1 MKAKRNLLTAMI
13 AVLFLSSCSND
24 EVFVGEYGVP
34 NSKLT
39 VRTRAGNDGL
49 GDETSKI
56 SYPVNVYVFNETG
69 KCVSLTAL
77 DEGES
82 EISIALVE
90 GKYNVYAVA
99 GADAVAYDL
108 PTQETATAQSP
119 VSLKPGASHG
129 DLMAAGNMVQ
139 LEDGG
144 ENTLTLGLS
153 RKVMYVQNVEIGNVP
168 TKMQSV
174 KVSVMPLYESLCV
187 DGSYVGEGAITEI
200 ELSQIAGTKNWTSS
214 NGVYCLVPTTS
225 SATITVS
232 MTDKEG
238 VSKSFSYTCA
248 DKFEA
253 NYKINITGTY
263 TQEIG
268 VNLSGTIV
276 GDEWSG
282 ERDITF
288 DFDDTSSSAADPG
301 ETDDDDQQ
309 PTPSDEE
316 APAVGTL
323 YKGKYYVYKSEETE
337 GGTVVTLVM
346 MEEKTGLSFESGTLS
361 SITNA
366 VNSAIAEMTDASD
379 GVAGWRLPT
388 QEEFQYIYDNF
399 STIRDGLI
407 DNGCDVNMAG
417 FYFCEIEPN
426 GIGGFSFNSTNNKN
440 PLKQEQLSGETILRP
455 VTTLVFKK

>member
-1 MKAKRNLLTAMI
+1 MI

-323 YKGKYYVYKSEETE
+323 YKGKYYVLKSEDSDE
-337 GGTVVTLVM
+337 GIGKIVTLINSQI
-346 MEEKTGLSFESGTLS
+346 KTGLVFDSKDQGSVV
-361 SITNA
+361 NA
-366 VNSAIAEMTDASD
+366 VSAALNEFDNVEDDVS
-379 GVAGWRLPT
+379 GWRLPT
-388 QEEFQYIYDNF
+388 KADCDWIDENMGEIRKAISNFDITKSYFYLTDSGTIDVIKFENNDRLPYFDETTCLMALTTIEFQ
-399 STIRDGLI
+399 
-407 DNGCDVNMAG
+407 
-417 FYFCEIEPN
+417 E
-426 GIGGFSFNSTNNKN
+426 
-440 PLKQEQLSGETILRP
+440 
-455 VTTLVFKK
+455 